1 VVDILEC
8 TVMPYAWGSK
18 TAIASLTGRPPSERP
33 EAEMWMGAHP
43 IAPSLVERN
52 GVRAALDAII
62 AANPEREIGAAAL
75 SAFGPR
81 LPFLLKVLAA
91 AEPLSL
97 QAHPTLERARR
108 GFDDEEARG
117 IPKGAPHRNYKDPYH
132 KPELLCALG
141 PFVALSGFR
150 SAGEIGAILDA
161 FDASELDVRTR
172 GVATAFRALMRSPD
186 RERLVAKV
194 CKAAAAPG
202 PFAEERALTLRLA
215 RLYPGDVGIVSAL
228 FLKLVRLARGEAL
241 YLGAGN
247 LHAYVE
253 GTGVEIMASS
263 DNVLRGGLTPKH
275 VDVEELLAVLDF
287 DAPETRVLVPHP
299 IGDGEFV
306 YNTPACEFRL
316 SRIDVHGK
324 LPRNTGGPEILLVAE
339 GTMRANDVSLTQ
351 GRSAFV
357 PAATGS
363 YTLEGEA
370 TVFRATTNLL
380 V

>member
-1 VVDILEC
+1 VDLLEC

-18 TAIASLTGRPPSERP
+18 TAIASLTGRPPSVRP

-43 IAPSLVERN
+43 IAPSLVERS
-52 GVRAALDAII
+52 GVWTPLDAVI
-62 AANPEREIGAAAL
+62 ARDPEREIGPAAL

-91 AEPLSL
+91 AQPLSL

-108 GFDDEEARG
+108 GFDDEEGRG

-150 SAGEIGAILDA
+150 SPGEIGAILDA

-172 GVATAFRALMRSPD
+172 GIAAAFQALLRSPD
-186 RERLVAKV
+186 RARIVEKV
-194 CKAAAAPG
+194 CRAAAAPG

-215 RLYPGDVGIVSAL
+215 QLYPGDVGIVSAL
-228 FLKLVRLARGEAL
+228 FLKLVRLARDEAL
-241 YLGAGN
+241 YIGAGN

-287 DAPETRVLVPHP
+287 DAPETRVLVPDA
-299 IGDGEFV
+299 IGDSEHV
-306 YNTPACEFRL
+306 YNTLACEFRL
-316 SRIDVHGK
+316 SRIDLQGK
-324 LPRNTGGPEILLVAE
+324 LRRNVDGPEILLVVE
-339 GTMRANDVSLTQ
+339 GAAQADDVVLAKGRA
-351 GRSAFV
+351 AFV

-363 YTLEGEA
+363 YTLAGEGI
-370 TVFRATTNLL
+370 VFRATTNVL

>member
-1 VVDILEC
+1 VDLLEC

-18 TAIASLTGRPPSERP
+18 TAIASLTGRPPSEGP

-43 IAPSLVERN
+43 IAPSFVERS
-52 GVRAALDAII
+52 GVRTSLDAVI
-62 AANPEREIGAAAL
+62 ASDPEREIGAAVL

-108 GFDDEEARG
+108 GFADEEARG
-117 IPKGAPHRNYKDPYH
+117 VPKGAPHRNYKDPNH

-141 PFVALSGFR
+141 PFMALSGFR
-150 SAGEIGAILDA
+150 PAEEIVAILDA
-161 FDASELDVRTR
+161 FDVSELDVATR
-172 GVATAFRALMRSPD
+172 GVAASFCALMRSSD
-186 RERLVAKV
+186 RERLVRKV
-194 CKAAAAPG
+194 CAAAAAPG
-202 PFAEERALTLRLA
+202 PFAHERALTLRLG
-215 RLYPGDVGIVSAL
+215 RLYPGDIGIVSAL
-228 FLKLVRLARGEAL
+228 FLKLVRLAPGEAL

-253 GTGVEIMASS
+253 GTGVEVMASS

-287 DAPETRVLVPHP
+287 AAPETRVLLPEPASDH
-299 IGDGEFV
+299 EYV
-306 YNTPACEFRL
+306 YPTPAREFRL
-316 SRIDVHGK
+316 SRIDLNGTVD
-324 LPRNTGGPEILLVAE
+324 LAVRGPEILLVTE
-339 GTMRANDVSLTQ
+339 GAARAQ
-351 GRSAFV
+351 GMALAKGRAAFV
-357 PAATGS
+357 PAAS
-363 YTLEGEA
+363 RSITLEGEG
-370 TVFRATTNLL
+370 VVYRATTNAL